1 MASVKAMSVSYEVY
15 SDHTGAD
22 SKLFFFGGSDF
33 CVGGSGG
40 YLGEL
45 WRLGLVAADLR
56 VTRAAD
62 SALLQPYTSRQ
73 VQIQD

>member
-15 SDHTGAD
+15 SDHEGAV
-22 SKLFFFGGSDF
+22 SKLFFVVVGGSDF

-45 WRLGLVAADLR
+45 LEAWFGG
-56 VTRAAD
+56 
-62 SALLQPYTSRQ
+62 S
-73 VQIQD
+73 